1 LLAENIPPDNWDKTM
16 EQISHQINHPSFI
29 KRLIP
34 IIVVLAVVF
43 LLMKV
48 MSGMKSEPA
57 KVPAKVQGFLV
68 ETATVTPTD
77 LTLTIESQ
85 GTLQPKRQI
94 ALVTEISGKVM
105 SLNPAF
111 TVGGTFNTGDVLIT
125 LDPADY
131 QVAVA
136 RADAN
141 LASAQA
147 QLDLEQA
154 KSDQAQK
161 DWKSFGKQGQPS
173 DLLLNKPQLAGAQA
187 SVKAAQADLRK
198 AQRDLSKTEIKAP
211 FAGTVLSKSIDLGQ
225 FVGISGQLGSIAG
238 TEVAEVRLPLS
249 NSDINKLNLKNLSL
263 AENPLPVTFM
273 GDQGQVVT
281 SGHIKRLESSK
292 DSRTLMN
299 YAVAEIQQP
308 FADNLLFNTFLQAKI
323 TGSEYTD
330 VYAIPSAWMMPDD
343 QIAVY
348 AKDGTLEIKSVHVTH
363 KTSDFFYVDQ
373 GLSSIDHIITTPI
386 QAPEIGMQLRRA
398 DQQNEPIAI
407 EPVAAVQATET
418 TP

>member
-1 LLAENIPPDNWDKTM
+1 M
-16 EQISHQINHPSFI
+16 EQISHQNHSKSKISKKPVVM
-29 KRLIP
+29 
-34 IIVVLAVVF
+34 IVLWVIALMMLMN
-43 LLMKV
+43 LLKT
-48 MSGMKSEPA
+48 EPA
-57 KVPAKVQGFLV
+57 KVPEKLQGFLV
-68 ETATVTPTD
+68 ETVTVEPTD
-77 LTLTIESQ
+77 LILTIDSQ
-85 GTLQPKRQI
+85 GSLQPKRQI
-94 ALVTEISGKVM
+94 ALLSEISGKVQ
-105 SLNPAF
+105 SLNSAF
-111 TVGGTFNTGDVLIT
+111 TVGGIFSAGDVLVS

-147 QLDLEQA
+147 QFDLEQA
-154 KSDQAQK
+154 KSDQAKK
-161 DWKSFGKQGQPS
+161 DWLSFGKKGQPS
-173 DLLLNKPQLAGAQA
+173 DLLLNKPQLAGAKA

-211 FAGTVLSKSIDLGQ
+211 FAGTVLSKAVDLGQ
-225 FVGISGQLGSIAG
+225 FVGMSGQLGSIAG
-238 TEVAEVRLPLS
+238 TEVGEVRLPLS

-273 GDQGQVVT
+273 DDQGQAFT
-281 SGHIKRLESSK
+281 AGLIKRLESSK

-308 FADNLLFNTFLQAKI
+308 FADNLIFNTFLQAKI

-330 VYAIPSAWMMPDD
+330 VFAIPSAWMMPDD
-343 QIAVY
+343 QLAVY
-348 AKDGTLEIKSVHVTH
+348 TKNGTLEIKSVHVTH
-363 KTSDFFYVDQ
+363 KTSDYFYVDQ

-386 QAPEIGMQLRRA
+386 QAPEVGMQLRRV
-398 DQQNEPIAI
+398 DKSKEPNVI
-407 EPVAAVQATET
+407 EPGVAAQAAET